1 MRLYIKGDYAK
12 KITFTTRELVW
23 KMWFKERNGKKIS
36 YSNVGDDEMLQ
47 DDFYFGAELR
57 KWASVDERWD
67 KAPFIIPSNP
77 WLSLQYEDIELEF
90 EHAFISDDR
99 EKGEFLRIASTHVD
113 ILTVDKRAMYIMAIE
128 VASAIDG
135 QISED
140 DKETWLSIEEF
151 KTKHAELLHLTYDEA
166 VDISLEEIK
175 VMKAIDEPLWEE
187 LDRKR
192 EEYIRIH
199 GEVELDDDEEDE

>member
-1 MRLYIKGDYAK
+1 MRLYIKGDYTK
-12 KITFTTRELVW
+12 KVPFGYRELAW
-23 KMWFKERNGKKIS
+23 KMWFKERNGQEIS
-36 YSNVGDDEMLQ
+36 FSHVGDDEMLQ

-67 KAPFIIPSNP
+67 KASFIIPSNP

-113 ILTVDKRAMYIMAIE
+113 ILTVDKRALYVMAIE

-140 DKETWLSIEEF
+140 DKETWMDVETFKKLHKDVLS
-151 KTKHAELLHLTYDEA
+151 LTYDEA
-166 VDISLEEIK
+166 VELSLED
-175 VMKAIDEPLWEE
+175 V
-187 LDRKR
+187 
-192 EEYIRIH
+192 
-199 GEVELDDDEEDE
+199 V

>member
-1 MRLYIKGDYAK
+1 MRLYIIGDYTKTDFYEEFKEIAQ
-12 KITFTTRELVW
+12 
-23 KMWFKERNGKKIS
+23 KMWFKERKGIPLDFS
-36 YSNVGDDEMLQ
+36 YAWDEDLHLN
-47 DDFYFGAELR
+47 LR
-57 KWASVDERWD
+57 LDKFKYNDERWES
-67 KAPFIIPSNP
+67 ANFNTNINP
-77 WLSLQYEDIELEF
+77 WKTFEYENLTLDLENSY
-90 EHAFISDDR
+90 ESDGR
-99 EKGEFLRIASTHVD
+99 EKGDHLRIISTHLD
-113 ILTVDKRAMYIMAIE
+113 ILTVDKRALYIMAIE

-151 KTKHAELLHLTYDEA
+151 KTKHKDLLNLTYDEA

-175 VMKAIDEPLWEE
+175 VLKAIDDPIWEE

-199 GEVELDDDEEDE
+199 GEVELDDEEEE

>member
-1 MRLYIKGDYAK
+1 MRLYIKSDFTK
-12 KITFTTRELVW
+12 KIDFTTRELVW

-36 YSNVGDDEMLQ
+36 FSNVGDDEMLQ
-47 DDFYFGAELR
+47 DDFYFGAELH

-67 KAPFIIPSNP
+67 KASFIIPSNP

-113 ILTVDKRAMYIMAIE
+113 ILTVDKRALYVMAIE

-140 DKETWLSIEEF
+140 DKEGWMDVETFKELHKDVLS
-151 KTKHAELLHLTYDEA
+151 LTYDEA
-166 VDISLEEIK
+166 VEISLEELK
-175 VMKAIDEPLWEE
+175 TMVPVRDPLWEE
-187 LDRKR
+187 EERLR
-192 EEYIRIH
+192 EEYIKIH
-199 GEVELDDDEEDE
+199 GERVYDDEDDE

>member
-1 MRLYIKGDYAK
+1 MRLYIKGDYTRK
-12 KITFTTRELVW
+12 LPFGYRELAW
-23 KMWFKERNGKKIS
+23 KMWFKERKGKKIS

-113 ILTVDKRAMYIMAIE
+113 ILTVDKRALYVMAIE

-140 DKETWLSIEEF
+140 DKEGWMDVETFKELHKDVLS
-151 KTKHAELLHLTYDEA
+151 LTYDEA
-166 VDISLEEIK
+166 VEISLEELKTMIP
-175 VMKAIDEPLWEE
+175 VRDPLWEE
-187 LDRKR
+187 EERLR
-192 EEYIRIH
+192 EEYIKIH
-199 GEVELDDDEEDE
+199 GERVYDDEEDE

>member
-1 MRLYIKGDYAK
+1 MRLYIKGDYTK
-12 KITFTTRELVW
+12 KVPFGYRELAW
-23 KMWFKERNGKKIS
+23 KMWFKERNGQEIS
-36 YSNVGDDEMLQ
+36 FSHVGDDEMLQ

-67 KAPFIIPSNP
+67 KASFIIPSNP

-113 ILTVDKRAMYIMAIE
+113 ILTVDKRALYVMAIE

-140 DKETWLSIEEF
+140 DKEGWMDVETFKELYKDVLS
-151 KTKHAELLHLTYDEA
+151 LTYDEA
-166 VDISLEEIK
+166 VEISLEELK
-175 VMKAIDEPLWEE
+175 TMVPVRDSLWEE
-187 LDRKR
+187 EEHLR
-192 EEYIRIH
+192 EEYIKIH
-199 GEVELDDDEEDE
+199 GERVYDDEEDE

>member
-1 MRLYIKGDYAK
+1 MKLYLKGNYQTS
-12 KITFTTRELVW
+12 IYQVCMEFPW
-23 KMWFKERNGKKIS
+23 KMWFKERKGVQVVFS
-36 YSNVGDDEMLQ
+36 YARD
-47 DDFYFGAELR
+47 DDFYF
-57 KWASVDERWD
+57 SVSLDKFSSNDERWGMANFRVGD
-67 KAPFIIPSNP
+67 DP
-77 WLSLQYEDIELEF
+77 WATFKYEDINLNF
-90 EHAFISDDR
+90 EDSYESDGR
-99 EKGEFLRIASTHVD
+99 EKGDYLRIITTHKD
-113 ILTVDKRAMYIMAIE
+113 ILTVDKRALYIMAIE

-140 DKETWLSIEEF
+140 DKETWLNIEEF
-151 KTKHAELLHLTYDEA
+151 KTKHIDLLNLTYDEA

-175 VMKAIDEPLWEE
+175 GMKAIDEPLWEE

>member
-1 MRLYIKGDYAK
+1 MRLYIKGDYTK
-12 KITFTTRELVW
+12 KVPFGYRELAW
-23 KMWFKERNGKKIS
+23 KMWFKERNGQEIS
-36 YSNVGDDEMLQ
+36 FSHVGDDEMLQ

-67 KAPFIIPSNP
+67 KASFIIPSNP

-113 ILTVDKRAMYIMAIE
+113 ILTVDKRALYVMAIE

-140 DKETWLSIEEF
+140 DKETWMDVETFKELYKDVLS
-151 KTKHAELLHLTYDEA
+151 LTYDEA
-166 VDISLEEIK
+166 VEISLEELK
-175 VMKAIDEPLWEE
+175 TMVPVRDSLWEE
-187 LDRKR
+187 ERLR
-192 EEYIRIH
+192 EEYIKIH
-199 GEVELDDDEEDE
+199 GERVYDDEEDE

>member
-1 MRLYIKGDYAK
+1 MRLYIKGDYTK
-12 KITFTTRELVW
+12 KVPFGYRELAW
-23 KMWFKERNGKKIS
+23 KMWFKERNGQEIS
-36 YSNVGDDEMLQ
+36 FSHVGDDEMLQ

-67 KAPFIIPSNP
+67 KASFIIPSNP

-113 ILTVDKRAMYIMAIE
+113 ILTVDKRALYVMAIE

-140 DKETWLSIEEF
+140 DKETWMDVETFKELQKDVLS
-151 KTKHAELLHLTYDEA
+151 LTYDEA
-166 VDISLEEIK
+166 VEISLEELK
-175 VMKAIDEPLWEE
+175 TMVPVRDSLWEE
-187 LDRKR
+187 ERLR
-192 EEYIRIH
+192 EEYIKIH
-199 GEVELDDDEEDE
+199 GERVYDDEEDE

>member
-1 MRLYIKGDYAK
+1 MRIYIKGDYARK
-12 KITFTTRELVW
+12 VPFGYRELAW
-23 KMWFKERNGKKIS
+23 KMWFKERNGQEIS
-36 YSNVGDDEMLQ
+36 FSHVGDDEMLQ

-67 KAPFIIPSNP
+67 KASFIIPSNP

-90 EHAFISDDR
+90 EHAFISNDR

-113 ILTVDKRAMYIMAIE
+113 ILTVDKRALYVMAIE

-140 DKETWLSIEEF
+140 DKEGWMDVETFKELHKDVLS
-151 KTKHAELLHLTYDEA
+151 LTYDEA
-166 VDISLEEIK
+166 VEISLEELK
-175 VMKAIDEPLWEE
+175 TMVPVRDPLWEE
-187 LDRKR
+187 EERLR
-192 EEYIRIH
+192 EEYIKIH
-199 GEVELDDDEEDE
+199 GERVYDDEDDE

>member
-1 MRLYIKGDYAK
+1 MRIYIKGDYARK
-12 KITFTTRELVW
+12 VPFGYRELAW
-23 KMWFKERNGKKIS
+23 KMWFKERNGQEIS
-36 YSNVGDDEMLQ
+36 FSHVGDDEMLQ

-57 KWASVDERWD
+57 KWVSVDERWD

-113 ILTVDKRAMYIMAIE
+113 ILTVDKRALYVMAIE

-140 DKETWLSIEEF
+140 DKQSWLSVEEF
-151 KTKHAELLHLTYDEA
+151 KEYHKDVLSLTYDEA
-166 VDISLEEIK
+166 VDISLEELK
-175 VMKAIDEPLWEE
+175 TMVPVRDPLWEE
-187 LDRKR
+187 EERLR
-192 EEYIRIH
+192 EEYIKIH
-199 GEVELDDDEEDE
+199 GERVYDDEEDE

>member
-1 MRLYIKGDYAK
+1 MRLYIKSNFQK

-23 KMWFKERNGKKIS
+23 KMWFKERKGKQIS
-36 YSNVGDDEMLQ
+36 FSNVGDDEMLQ

-67 KAPFIIPSNP
+67 KASFIIPSNP

-113 ILTVDKRAMYIMAIE
+113 ILTVDKRALYVMAIE

-140 DKETWLSIEEF
+140 DKEGWMDVETFKELHKDVLS
-151 KTKHAELLHLTYDEA
+151 LTYDEA
-166 VDISLEEIK
+166 VEISLEDLK
-175 VMKAIDEPLWEE
+175 TMVPVRDPLWEE
-187 LDRKR
+187 EERLR
-192 EEYIRIH
+192 EEYIAIH
-199 GEVELDDDEEDE
+199 GERVYDDDEDE